1 MNDAS
6 FVGLFQNAILLL
18 GVAFMFDVA
27 ASRWRIGK
35 ALLWQALIG
44 VALGAVGVAVMLTPW
59 AFGSGIVFDTRSV
72 LLGISGFFFGFL
84 PTTIAVAITAAFR
97 VLQGGAGVF
106 TGVSVIL
113 VSGAIGL
120 AWRRFR
126 DRSLTEMSW
135 RELYLFGLV
144 VHLAM
149 LGLMFTLPW
158 ATALRVL
165 SHIALPVLLIYP
177 AGTAFLGVL
186 MVNRLR
192 RERAEEALSQSENR
206 YRSLFDN
213 SIDAI
218 LLTAPDGRILAANP
232 EACRIFG
239 RNEKEICRIGRAGI
253 MDATD
258 PRLPAALEER
268 QRTGRFRGELTF
280 LHQDGTRFSGEVSTA
295 VFIDRDGQ
303 PRTSMIVRDMTE
315 RKRVETA
322 LWESESKY
330 RLLADNVSDVIF
342 VLDMNLQYLYVS
354 PSVRSLRGYEAEEVL
369 KQPTTETLTPASW
382 EVAMKSFA
390 EVLELEKS
398 PERDPDISRTLEL
411 EMIRRD
417 GTTVWTE
424 VKLSFIRD
432 EHQQPVAIL
441 GLTRDITERRRADE
455 AIVESEEK
463 FRKAFYTTPDSVN
476 INRLEDGLYV
486 SINPGFTRIT
496 GYTEEEIIGRTS
508 GEYGIWHNLEDRRRL
523 VAGLKQ
529 DGTVSNLEAD
539 FRMKSGEVRHGLMS
553 ASIID
558 LKGVP
563 HILNI
568 TRDITDRKLA
578 ERALQESEEKY
589 RLVVENAE
597 EAILI
602 AQDGML
608 KYVNPATLALLGYSE
623 EELLSRPFAELIH
636 AGDREKMMAAHHRR
650 MRGEETAPVKQ
661 FRALCRDGA
670 VKWADSH
677 AVVIVWNGRAAT
689 LNFFTDIT
697 ERKKA
702 EASLAES
709 FAQLRSALGATVQ
722 AIAVTVETRDPYT
735 AGHQRRVADL
745 SCAIAAE
752 MNLSDTT
759 VDSIRMAAII
769 HDLGKISV
777 PSEILSKPT
786 RLTDI
791 EFSLIRTHPQ
801 SGYDILKNIE
811 FPWPIARMVLEH
823 HERVD
828 GSGYPNGLIKD
839 QSLLES
845 RILAVADTVEAM
857 ASHRPYRPGLG
868 IEIALQEIETHKG
881 TLYDEAVAEAC
892 LRLFREKG
900 YRLPGVEF
908 KI

>member
-1 MNDAS
+1 MSDAS
-6 FVGLFQNAILLL
+6 FVGLFQNAVLLL
-18 GVAFMFDVA
+18 GLAFMFDVA

-35 ALLWQALIG
+35 ELLWQALLG

-72 LLGISGFFFGFL
+72 LLGISGLFFGFL

-97 VLQGGAGVF
+97 FLQGGAGVW

-113 VSGAIGL
+113 ASGAIGL

-126 DRSLTEMSW
+126 DRSLTETSW

-149 LGLMFTLPW
+149 LGLMLTLPW
-158 ATALRVL
+158 ATALKVL
-165 SHIALPVLLIYP
+165 SHIALPVLFIYP
-177 AGTAFLGVL
+177 LGTAFLGVL

-213 SIDAI
+213 GIDAI
-218 LLTAPDGRILAANP
+218 LLTAPDGRVLAANP

-239 RNEKEICRIGRAGI
+239 RSEKEICRIGRAGL
-253 MDATD
+253 MDSAD
-258 PRLPAALEER
+258 PRLSAALEER
-268 QRTGRFRGELTF
+268 RRTGRFRGELTF
-280 LHQDGTRFSGEVSTA
+280 LRQDGSRFPGEVSTA

-322 LWESESKY
+322 LGESESKY

-342 VLDMNLQYLYVS
+342 VLDMNLQYRYVS
-354 PSVRSLRGYEAEEVL
+354 PSVRSLRGYEPEEVL
-369 KQPTTETLTPASW
+369 KQPPVETLTPASW
-382 EVAMKSFA
+382 DAAMKSLA

-411 EMIRRD
+411 EMIRKD

-424 VKLSFIRD
+424 VKLSLLRD
-432 EHQQPVAIL
+432 EHRQPVAII
-441 GLTRDITERRRADE
+441 GVTRDITERRRADE

-463 FRKAFYTTPDSVN
+463 FRKAFYTSPDSVN

-508 GEYGIWHNLEDRRRL
+508 GEYGIWVRMEDRQRL
-523 VAGLKQ
+523 VAGLKR
-529 DGTVSNLEAD
+529 DGMVSNLEAD
-539 FRMKSGEVRHGLMS
+539 FRMKSGEIRHGLMS

-568 TRDITDRKLA
+568 TRDITDRKRA
-578 ERALQESEEKY
+578 ERALRESEEKY

-623 EELLSRPFAELIH
+623 EELLSRPFAQLIH
-636 AGDREKMMAAHHRR
+636 AEDREKLMEAHAKR
-650 MRGEETAPVKQ
+650 MRGEETEPVKQ
-661 FRALCRDGA
+661 FRALCKDGA

-677 AVVIVWNGRAAT
+677 AVLIVWNGRAAT

-745 SCAIAAE
+745 ARSIARE
-752 MNLSDTT
+752 MNLSRDQIEG
-759 VDSIRMAAII
+759 IRTAAII

-777 PSEILSKPT
+777 PAEILSKPT
-786 RLTDI
+786 GLTDI
-791 EFSLIRTHPQ
+791 EFSLIKTHPQ

-823 HERVD
+823 HERMD
-828 GSGYPNGLIKD
+828 GSGYPNGLKGD
-839 QSLLES
+839 QTLLES
-845 RILAVADTVEAM
+845 RILSVADVVEAM

-868 IEIALQEIETHKG
+868 LEIALREIETHRG

-900 YRLPGVEF
+900 YRLAEP
-908 KI
+908 

>member
-1 MNDAS
+1 MSDAS
-6 FVGLFQNAILLL
+6 FVGLFQNAVLLL

-27 ASRWRIGK
+27 ASRWRIEK

-44 VALGAVGVAVMLTPW
+44 VALGAVGITVMLTPW

-72 LLGISGFFFGFL
+72 LIGISGLFFGFL
-84 PTTIAVAITAAFR
+84 PTAIAVAITAAFR
-97 VLQGGAGVF
+97 FLQGGTGVW

-126 DRSLTEMSW
+126 DRSLTEISW

-149 LGLMFTLPW
+149 LGLMLTLPW
-158 ATALRVL
+158 ATALKVL

-192 RERAEEALSQSENR
+192 RERAKEALSQSENR
-206 YRSLFDN
+206 YRSLFNN

-232 EACRIFG
+232 AACRIFG
-239 RNEKEICRIGRAGI
+239 RSEKEICRIGREGI
-253 MDATD
+253 MDSTD

-268 QRTGRFRGELTF
+268 RRTGRFREELTLF
-280 LHQDGTRFSGEVSTA
+280 RQDGSRFPGEVSTA

-303 PRTSMIVRDMTE
+303 PKTSMIVRDMTE

-322 LWESESKY
+322 LWKSEYKY

-354 PSVRSLRGYEAEEVL
+354 PSVKSLRGYEPEKVL
-369 KQPTTETLTPASW
+369 KQPPVETLTPASW
-382 EVAMKSFA
+382 DAAMKSFA

-398 PERDPDISRTLEL
+398 RERDPDITRTLDL
-411 EMIRRD
+411 EMNRKD

-441 GLTRDITERRRADE
+441 GVTRDISERRRADE

-463 FRKAFYTTPDSVN
+463 FRKAFCTIPDSVS
-476 INRLEDGLYV
+476 INRFEDGLYV

-508 GEYGIWHNLEDRRRL
+508 GEYGIWIRTEDRQRL
-523 VAGLKQ
+523 VAGLKR
-529 DGTVSNLEAD
+529 DGRVSNLEAD

-568 TRDITDRKLA
+568 TRNITDRKQA
-578 ERALQESEEKY
+578 ERALRESEEKY

-602 AQDGML
+602 AQDGTL

-636 AGDREKMMAAHHRR
+636 AGDREKMLEAHAKR
-650 MRGEETAPVKQ
+650 MRGEETEPVKQ
-661 FRALCRDGA
+661 FRALRKDGA

-702 EASLAES
+702 EASLAKS
-709 FAQLRSALGATVQ
+709 FAQLRSALDATVQ

-745 SCAIAAE
+745 SCAIAEE
-752 MNLSDTT
+752 MNLSDTAI
-759 VDSIRMAAII
+759 DSIRMAAII

-777 PSEILSKPT
+777 PAEILSKPT

-791 EFSLIRTHPQ
+791 EFSIMRTHPQ

-828 GSGYPNGLIKD
+828 GSGYPNGLKKD

-868 IEIALQEIETHKG
+868 IEIALREIETHRG
-881 TLYDEAVAEAC
+881 TLYDETVADAC
-892 LRLFREKG
+892 LRLFKEKG
-900 YRLPGVEF
+900 YQLPGLEF
-908 KI
+908 KR

>member
-441 GLTRDITERRRADE
+441 GLT
-455 AIVESEEK
+455 
-463 FRKAFYTTPDSVN
+463 
-476 INRLEDGLYV
+476 
-486 SINPGFTRIT
+486 
-496 GYTEEEIIGRTS
+496 
-508 GEYGIWHNLEDRRRL
+508 
-523 VAGLKQ
+523 
-529 DGTVSNLEAD
+529 
-539 FRMKSGEVRHGLMS
+539 
-553 ASIID
+553 
-558 LKGVP
+558 
-563 HILNI
+563 
-568 TRDITDRKLA
+568 
-578 ERALQESEEKY
+578 
-589 RLVVENAE
+589 
-597 EAILI
+597 
-602 AQDGML
+602 
-608 KYVNPATLALLGYSE
+608 
-623 EELLSRPFAELIH
+623 
-636 AGDREKMMAAHHRR
+636 
-650 MRGEETAPVKQ
+650 
-661 FRALCRDGA
+661 
-670 VKWADSH
+670 
-677 AVVIVWNGRAAT
+677 
-689 LNFFTDIT
+689 
-697 ERKKA
+697 
-702 EASLAES
+702 
-709 FAQLRSALGATVQ
+709 
-722 AIAVTVETRDPYT
+722 
-735 AGHQRRVADL
+735 
-745 SCAIAAE
+745 
-752 MNLSDTT
+752 
-759 VDSIRMAAII
+759 
-769 HDLGKISV
+769 
-777 PSEILSKPT
+777 
-786 RLTDI
+786 
-791 EFSLIRTHPQ
+791 
-801 SGYDILKNIE
+801 
-811 FPWPIARMVLEH
+811 
-823 HERVD
+823 
-828 GSGYPNGLIKD
+828 
-839 QSLLES
+839 
-845 RILAVADTVEAM
+845 
-857 ASHRPYRPGLG
+857 
-868 IEIALQEIETHKG
+868 
-881 TLYDEAVAEAC
+881 
-892 LRLFREKG
+892 
-900 YRLPGVEF
+900 
-908 KI
+908 